1 MAMIR
6 QIKLEKANQVQDIKH
21 SLEQAK
27 NWVFTD
33 YQRLSVNQFNAL
45 REALR
50 KTEAKLKVVKNR
62 LLEKANP
69 DCLFT
74 GPTAILLAGDDPSES
89 LKALVEFTKNNNG
102 LPEIKKG
109 FIENRWLT
117 TQEIQLLASLP
128 SKVELLAKLC
138 GGLKTPVARL
148 VGSMSEPPCQ
158 VVRALR
164 EVSLKKR
171 GDSHE

>member
-1 MAMIR
+1 MTMIK
-6 QIKLEKANQVQDIKH
+6 QIKPEKANQVQDIKN
-21 SLEQAK
+21 SLEQTK

-33 YQRLSVNQFNAL
+33 YQKLSVNQFNTL
-45 REALR
+45 REMLR
-50 KTEAKLKVVKNR
+50 KTGASLKVVKNK

-74 GPTAILLAGDDPSES
+74 GPTAILLAGDNHAES
-89 LKALVEFTKNNNG
+89 LKSLVEFTKTNNG

-109 FIENRWLT
+109 FIENNWLT

-128 SKVELLAKLC
+128 SKLELLAKLC
-138 GGLKTPVARL
+138 GGLETPLTRL
-148 VGSMSEPPCQ
+148 LGAMNEPPSQ
-158 VVRALR
+158 LARALR

-171 GDSHE
+171 GDSNE

>member
-1 MAMIR
+1 MTMIKR
-6 QIKLEKANQVQDIKH
+6 IKLEKANQVKDIKH
-21 SLEQAK
+21 SLEQTS
-27 NWVFTD
+27 NWIFTD

-50 KTEAKLKVVKNR
+50 KTGAKLKVVKNK

-74 GPTAILLAGDDPSES
+74 GPTAVLLAGDNPSES

-102 LPEIKKG
+102 LPGIKKG

-128 SKVELLAKLC
+128 SKIELVANLC
-138 GGLKTPVARL
+138 RNMTAPLTRL
-148 VGSMSEPPCQ
+148 VGAVSEPSRHL
-158 VVRALR
+158 VYALR
-164 EVSLKKR
+164 EISLRKR

>member
-1 MAMIR
+1 MLK
-6 QIKLEKANQVQDIKH
+6 QIKPEKANQVQDIKN
-21 SLEQAK
+21 SLEQVK

-45 REALR
+45 RETLR
-50 KTEAKLKVVKNR
+50 KTGARVKVVKNK

-74 GPTAILLAGDDPSES
+74 GPTAVLLVGDNPPES

-117 TQEIQLLASLP
+117 TQEIKLLASLP

-138 GGLKTPVARL
+138 GGLKTPIARL
-148 VGSMSEPPCQ
+148 VRAMGEPPCQ
-158 VVRALR
+158 IVRALS

-171 GDSHE
+171 GDSNE

>member
-1 MAMIR
+1 MVMIK
-6 QIKLEKANQVQDIKH
+6 QVKPEKASQVQEIKH
-21 SLEQAK
+21 SLEQTK

-50 KTEAKLKVVKNR
+50 KTGAKLKVVKNR

-74 GPTAILLAGDDPSES
+74 GPTAVLLAGDDPSES
-89 LKALVEFTKNNNG
+89 LKALVDFTKNNNG
-102 LPEIKKG
+102 LPGIKKG

-128 SKVELLAKLC
+128 NKIELIAKLC
-138 GGLKTPVARL
+138 GSLKSPLTRL
-148 VGSMSEPPCQ
+148 VGAISEPSCHL
-158 VVRALR
+158 VYALR
-164 EVSLKKR
+164 EVSLGKR